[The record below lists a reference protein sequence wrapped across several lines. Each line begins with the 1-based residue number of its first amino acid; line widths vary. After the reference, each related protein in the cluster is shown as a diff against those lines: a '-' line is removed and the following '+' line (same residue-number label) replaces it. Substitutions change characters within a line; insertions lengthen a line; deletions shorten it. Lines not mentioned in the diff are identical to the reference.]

1 MLTSEQHRCSNEK
14 RNFSAEFKRE
24 SAQLVVDQ
32 KYTVADAA
40 KAMDVGLSTMTRWV
54 KQLRDE
60 RQGKTPKASPITP
73 EQIEIRKLRKK
84 LQRIEME
91 NEILKKGGVLRKA
104 VRLRYAFI
112 RDNTCCWPVRLLCR
126 VLDVHPSG
134 FYAWLQ
140 QPHSQRHQ
148 ADLRLTGQIKQ
159 FWLES
164 GCVYGYR
171 KIHLDLRDSGQQCG
185 VNRVWRLMK
194 RVGIK
199 AQVGYRSPRARKGEA
214 SIMSPNR
221 LQRQFNPDAPDE
233 RWVTDITY
241 IRTHEGWLYLAVVVD
256 LFSRKIIGW
265 SMQSRMTKDIVLN
278 ALLMAVWRRNPE
290 KQVLVHSD
298 QGSQYTS
305 HEWQSFLKSH
315 GLEGSMS
322 RRGNCHD
329 NAVAESFFQLLKRER
344 IKKKIYGMR
353 EEARSDIFDY
363 IEMFYNSKRRH
374 GSSEQMSPTE
384 YENQYYQRLGSV

>member
-1 MLTSEQHRCSNEK
+1 MSGK
-14 RNFSAEFKRE
+14 RYPEEFKTE
-24 SAQLVVDQ
+24 AVKQVVDRGYSVASVATRLDITTHSLYAWIKKYGPDSSTNKEQSDAQAEIRRLQ
-32 KYTVADAA
+32 KELKRVT
-40 KAMDVGLSTMTRWV
+40 
-54 KQLRDE
+54 DE
-60 RQGKTPKASPITP
+60 RDIF
-73 EQIEIRKLRKK
+73 KK
-84 LQRIEME
+84 SR
-91 NEILKKGGVLRKA
+91 GVLRKA

-112 RDNTCCWPVRLLCR
+112 RDYTCCWPVRLLCR

-148 ADLRLTGQIKQ
+148 ADLKLTGQIKQ

-214 SIMSPNR
+214 SIVSPNR

-278 ALLMAVWRRNPE
+278 ALLMAVWRRNPQ

-344 IKKKIYGMR
+344 IKKKIYGTR

-374 GSSEQMSPTE
+374 GSSDQMSPTE
-384 YENQYYQRLGSV
+384 YENQYYQRL

>member
-1 MLTSEQHRCSNEK
+1 MSGK
-14 RNFSAEFKRE
+14 RYPEEFKTE
-24 SAQLVVDQ
+24 AVKQVVDRGYSVASVATRLDITTHSLYAWIKKYGPDSSTNKEQSDAQAEIRRLQ
-32 KYTVADAA
+32 KELKRVT
-40 KAMDVGLSTMTRWV
+40 
-54 KQLRDE
+54 DE
-60 RQGKTPKASPITP
+60 RDIF
-73 EQIEIRKLRKK
+73 KK
-84 LQRIEME
+84 SR
-91 NEILKKGGVLRKA
+91 GGLRKA

-112 RDNTCCWPVRLLCR
+112 RDNICCWPVRLLCR

-214 SIMSPNR
+214 SIVSPNR

-278 ALLMAVWRRNPE
+278 ALLMAVWRRNPQ

-344 IKKKIYGMR
+344 IKKKIYGTR

-374 GSSEQMSPTE
+374 GSSDQMSPTE

>member
-1 MLTSEQHRCSNEK
+1 MSGK
-14 RNFSAEFKRE
+14 RYPEEFKIE
-24 SAQLVVDQ
+24 AVKQVVDRGYSVASVATRLDITTHSLYAWIKKYGSDSSTNKEQSDAQAEIRRLQ
-32 KYTVADAA
+32 KELKRVT
-40 KAMDVGLSTMTRWV
+40 
-54 KQLRDE
+54 DE
-60 RQGKTPKASPITP
+60 RDIF
-73 EQIEIRKLRKK
+73 KK
-84 LQRIEME
+84 SR
-91 NEILKKGGVLRKA
+91 GVLRKA

-112 RDNTCCWPVRLLCR
+112 RDNSCCWPVRLLCR

-194 RVGIK
+194 RVEIK

-214 SIMSPNR
+214 SIVSPNR

-278 ALLMAVWRRNPE
+278 ALLMAVWRRNPQ

-344 IKKKIYGMR
+344 IKKKIYGTR

-374 GSSEQMSPTE
+374 GSSDQMSPTE